1 MKKITKKAFIAAMTE
16 NTIIFFGTMKRLAE
30 NDEIKLTLD
39 NFNKA
44 LKNGVIV
51 EHRKYTAHSNFL
63 EATGGSRLYFDQRD
77 TEYRFYE
84 YSGVYACVEHNKKYN
99 TENVIYYKVA

>member
-16 NTIIFFGTMKRLAE
+16 NDIIFFGVMRRLAE

-44 LKNGVIV
+44 LKNGVMV
-51 EHRKYTAHSNFL
+51 EHRRYTAHAKFL
-63 EATGGSRLYFDQRD
+63 EATGGSRLYFDQKNA
-77 TEYRFYE
+77 E
-84 YSGVYACVEHNKKYN
+84 YSFFECGGVYACKEYNKADN
-99 TENVIYYKVA
+99 TEKVMYYLAA